1 MIKFLRNKTVQKRI
15 FLGLAI
21 LIIPAFT
28 VWGVVLNKEEGRVPS
43 TLGFIENQR
52 VTLKDYLASYRAA
65 QHEILF
71 RYGDRA
77 HEIAPLVNLKGEAW
91 DRLLLVH
98 HARREKVS
106 VGDKEVVQWLTRQ
119 PIFQNKGKFDPNFYT
134 LYVTNYLRISK
145 RDFEEEIRQ
154 LLAIAKIGDK
164 LREGI
169 RISDEELKTLYAEE
183 LKKAGE
189 TATFDEKK
197 FNEEK
202 EAFRERAVARKT
214 VEEMGKLLETLRNK
228 LKIDLETMRKLF
240 AEEPPAENAVPN
252 PAEVPAPAAN

>member
-15 FLGLAI
+15 FLGLAL

-28 VWGVVLNKEEGRVPS
+28 LWGVTLNKEEGSVPS
-43 TLGFIENQR
+43 TLGYIENRR

-98 HARREKVS
+98 HARKENIRVS
-106 VGDKEVVQWLTRQ
+106 DKEVVQWLTEQ
-119 PIFQNKGKFDPNFYT
+119 PIFSNKGKFDPNFYT
-134 LYVTNYLRISK
+134 LYVTNYLRTSK

-154 LLAIAKIGDK
+154 LLAIGKIGDRIRARIK
-164 LREGI
+164 L
-169 RISDEELKTLYAEE
+169 SDEELKKLYTEE
-183 LKKAGE
+183 LK
-189 TATFDEKK
+189 TADANAVLDEKK

-202 EAFRERAVARKT
+202 ETIRERITARRS
-214 VEEMGKLLETLRNK
+214 VEEMGKLLETLRNT
-228 LKIDLETMRKLF
+228 LKVDLETMRKLF
-240 AEEPPAENAVPN
+240 AEEPDPVPN
-252 PAEVPAPAAN
+252 PAPAAAAN

>member
-28 VWGVVLNKEEGRVPS
+28 LWGVTLNKEEGSIPS
-43 TLGFIENQR
+43 TLGYIESRR

-77 HEIAPLVNLKGEAW
+77 AEIAPLVNLKGEAW

-98 HARREKVS
+98 YAQKEKIRVS
-106 VGDKEVVQWLTRQ
+106 DKEVVQWLTQQ
-119 PIFQNKGKFDPNFYT
+119 PVFSNKGTFDPNFYT
-134 LYVTNYLRISK
+134 LYVTNYLRTSK

-164 LREGI
+164 LRVDI
-169 RISDEELKTLYAEE
+169 KISDEELKKLTIEE
-183 LKKAGE
+183 LKTTEGAP
-189 TATFDEKK
+189 AFDEKK

-202 EAFRERAVARKT
+202 EAIRERMTARKT
-214 VEEMGKLLETLRNK
+214 VEAMGKLLETLRNK
-228 LKIDLETMRKLF
+228 LKVDLETMRKLF
-240 AEEPPAENAVPN
+240 AEEPAETSPPN
-252 PAEVPAPAAN
+252 SPVGGQSQT